1 MARHA
6 LSIRAYPLPDHG
18 LDEMSELR
26 KLFVQLAV
34 TGVKLPPVSMAG
46 KGKNFDFLALRTS
59 QIR

>member
-1 MARHA
+1 VARHA

-18 LDEMSELR
+18 LDEMSKLR

-46 KGKNFDFLALRTS
+46 KGKKNLFFNP
-59 QIR
+59 

>member
-6 LSIRAYPLPDHG
+6 LFIRAYPLPDHG

-26 KLFVQLAV
+26 KLFVQLGV
-34 TGVKLPPVSMAG
+34 TGVKLPPVSLAG
-46 KGKNFDFLALRTS
+46 KGRNIFVTLRTS